1 MGGPPPAQAFIR
13 SGDVAKDQPA
23 FPLNTQVCLECG
35 LIQVADQIP
44 PDYFR
49 HYLYV
54 PSGAATMHTHFRGL
68 AERSEEH
75 TSELQSLMRISYA
88 VFCLKKKTQRT
99 RL

>member
-1 MGGPPPAQAFIR
+1 MGDHPPAQAFIR

-23 FPLNTQVCLECG
+23 FPPNTQVCLECG

-54 PSGAATMHTHFRGL
+54 PSGAATMPTHFRGL
-68 AERSEEH
+68 AQVVPEKANGGQIGRPSC
-75 TSELQSLMRISYA
+75 SDRACPYVSISVA
-88 VFCLKKKTQRT
+88 PA
-99 RL
+99 